1 MRYLNVLTV
10 ALAVTIGVM
19 VPLTLAGVPNWITMS
34 AAFTTAW
41 AVTLP
46 FAARLYPN
54 IRPKAPL
61 LLTTA
66 ETGLVSFV
74 LAYFLLR

>member
-10 ALAVTIGVM
+10 ALAVAIAVM

-34 AAFTTAW
+34 AAITAAW
-41 AVTLP
+41 AVALP
-46 FAARLYPN
+46 FAARLYPS

-61 LLTTA
+61 LLTTS
-66 ETGLVSFV
+66 ETFLVSFV